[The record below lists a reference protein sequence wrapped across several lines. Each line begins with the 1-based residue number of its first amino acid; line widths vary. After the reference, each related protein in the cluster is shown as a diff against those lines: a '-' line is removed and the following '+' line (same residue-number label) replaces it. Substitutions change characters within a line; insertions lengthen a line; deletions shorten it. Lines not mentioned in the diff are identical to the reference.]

1 MKIKNWAL
9 IEESQPGERLVP
21 GGYVAVITNVEDVED
36 REYLRITY
44 DIAEGDYKGHFDD
57 VWGRNNAWA
66 HQFIRSY
73 KEKAEGMFKAF
84 LNRLE
89 ESNKH
94 TNGFNVA
101 NWQIHSNEQQFVGLG
116 IGLVLQTRYYTNEK
130 GEDKES
136 LEVRNV
142 VSTQQIRRGDFKLPD
157 PRDDRENVVPERV
170 SGAPATDSSVY
181 DEDVPF

>member
-1 MKIKNWAL
+1 MQVKNWAL
-9 IEESQPGERLVP
+9 IEESTPGSQLEP
-21 GGYVAVITNVEDVED
+21 GGYVAVITNVEDVPEK
-36 REYLRITY
+36 EYLRITY
-44 DIAEGDYKGHFDD
+44 DIAEGDHKGHFDD

-94 TNGFNVA
+94 TKGFTVA
-101 NWQIHSNEQQFVGLG
+101 TWQVNSNEKSFIGLE
-116 IGLVLQTRYYTNEK
+116 IGLVLQKRLYTNEK

-136 LEVRNV
+136 IEVRNV
-142 VSTQQIRRGDFKLPD
+142 VAAQDIRNGDYKLPD
-157 PRDDRENVVPERV
+157 PRDERETVVPSRAE
-170 SGAPATDSSVY
+170 SAQVY
-181 DEDVPF
+181 DDIPFM